1 MYGSASSSAR
11 WEETPNDWLTRK
23 DVGFIQGRNEQYAF
37 WHPERKLSLLTYCDN
52 LLIRGK
58 RRDVRWFFAVIGE
71 RFKIKD
77 PQYLTQDSML
87 DHLGMT
93 LFETDAGTHL
103 FMQSYIELMVQ
114 KLEID
119 VLTGRNPDVP
129 MSGDIT
135 DITPCNEAEK
145 KLFMSGTGMIGWTSA
160 TGRPDL
166 RVYHSRIAR
175 YMSDPVKGALEAMH
189 CIVRYAWL
197 TKDLCLFQSWGIDG
211 TTWRFYLDS
220 DQSSSKDAVAKAKS
234 QLSYMGVLG
243 TAPILFGSKSISVK
257 FGEPD
262 YDSLG
267 AKHHGLHMPVC
278 HPKMQELHADVSGA
292 AAEIYAASV
301 ALNEILHL
309 AYISDELGYEFPC
322 PIPLEVDNASA
333 IAFSKGM
340 TKRSK
345 LRHIDARQAWVEA
358 LRDQTIVELV
368 KVDTKSNIAD
378 LDSKLLDQVT
388 FERLRECIMFKHS
401 LPELVLQE
409 AV

>member
-1 MYGSASSSAR
+1 M
-11 WEETPNDWLTRK
+11 
-23 DVGFIQGRNEQYAF
+23 GFIQGQNEQCAF
-37 WHPERKLSLLTYCDN
+37 WHQERKLSLLTYCDD

-58 RRDVRWFFAVIGE
+58 KRDVRWFFDAVGN

-77 PQYLTQDSML
+77 PQYLARDSML

-103 FMQSYIELMVQ
+103 SMQSYIELMVQ

-119 VLTGRNPDVP
+119 VSTGRKPGVP
-129 MSGDIT
+129 MSADIT
-135 DITPCNEAEK
+135 DLTECTTDEK

-175 YMSDPVKGALEAMH
+175 YMSNPVKGALEAMRR
-189 CIVRYAWL
+189 IVRYAWL
-197 TKDLCLFQSWGIDG
+197 TKDLCLFQGWGTEG
-211 TTWRFYLDS
+211 KYWRFYSDS
-220 DQSSSKDAVAKAKS
+220 DQSSNKEAVAKAKS
-234 QLSYMGVLG
+234 QLSYVGVLG
-243 TAPILFGSKSISVK
+243 TAPILFGSKSTTVQ

-262 YDSLG
+262 YDGLG
-267 AKHHGLHMPVC
+267 GSHRGLNLPTC
-278 HPKMQELHADVSGA
+278 HPKMQELHADVSSA

-378 LDSKLLDQVT
+378 LNSKLLDQVT
-388 FERLRECIMFKHS
+388 FERLRECIMFKHA
-401 LPELVLQE
+401 LPELKLKETV
-409 AV
+409 